1 MTFEIGF
8 VFVTL
13 IVTII
18 LFVSDR
24 LRLDLVALMALLA
37 LSIGGILTPA
47 EAAAGFGDTTVIL
60 IAALFVVGEG
70 LFQTGVAAAM
80 GRWLGRIAGT
90 SELRIMITTM
100 LVVAPLSAF
109 ISSTGTVAIMLPVV
123 ITVARRAG
131 ISPSKLLIPMA
142 YAALIGGMLTLI
154 GTPPNI
160 IASDALVAAGRDPLP
175 FFGVTP
181 VGVLVLIVTIGAL
194 ALGGRNLLPKRVDAT
209 PPPANG
215 PKPLAPH
222 ALAQAYGVNE
232 RLLQL
237 RVRDDSPLIGVTF
250 GEAGLRQHY
259 SVTILASHSWPAKR
273 SQPGL
278 ARVVG
283 ADARFAAGD
292 LLIVE
297 AEADDAR
304 RLAEAQR
311 FELLDQ
317 RIGDGPLSPGL
328 VMLEIAL
335 TPRSRYIGQTIVD
348 MVVRSRFGVNVLGV
362 QHLGQALEGD
372 YTRQP
377 LRFGDTMLVAGPSA
391 TLAPLV
397 REQRFYGDFVIATV
411 PDEIAGDAEER
422 LSSRAP
428 IALIITLIMLLMMA
442 FNWLPTM
449 IAAMLAAVAL
459 ILTGCVKLAD
469 VYRRMSWESLVL
481 IAAMLPMAT
490 ALTKTGG
497 SALIANG
504 LVSAIGPFGALALLA
519 GIFVLTTVF
528 SQFISNT
535 ATAVLLMP
543 IALQAAAS
551 LGINPEPLLV
561 TVAIAATT
569 AFSTPIASPVNT
581 LVLAPGG
588 YRFADY
594 ARIGVPLQVGVL
606 IICLLVVPLIFPF

>member
-13 IVTII
+13 AITVA
-18 LFVSDR
+18 LFISDR
-24 LRLDLVALMALLA
+24 LRLDLVAVMALLA
-37 LSIGGILTPA
+37 LSLAGILTPA

-70 LFQTGVAAAM
+70 LFQTGVAASM
-80 GRWLGRIAGT
+80 GRWLGRVAGT
-90 SELRIMITTM
+90 SERRILMTMM

-123 ITVARRAG
+123 VSVARRAG

-181 VGVLVLIVTIGAL
+181 IGVLVLIIAL
-194 ALGGRNLLPKRVDAT
+194 GFLLLGGRKLLPERIDASRPRSSGPSPLT
-209 PPPANG
+209 PNE
-215 PKPLAPH
+215 LAT
-222 ALAQAYGVNE
+222 AYGVSE
-232 RLLQL
+232 ILLQL
-237 RVRDDSPLIGVTF
+237 RVKPDSPLIGVTF
-250 GEAGLRQHY
+250 GEAGLRQRY
-259 SVTILASHSWPAKR
+259 GITILASHPWPAGR
-273 SQPGL
+273 PQPGQ

-292 LLIVE
+292 LLVVE
-297 AEADDAR
+297 AHPEQAQ
-304 RLAEAQR
+304 RLAASQG
-311 FELLDQ
+311 FELLAEPV
-317 RIGDGPLSPGL
+317 GDGPLGPGL
-328 VMLEIAL
+328 LMLEVAL
-335 TPRSRYIGQTIVD
+335 TPRSRFIDQTIVD
-348 MVVRSRFGVNVLGV
+348 SMVRSRFGVNVLGV
-362 QHLGQALEGD
+362 QRLGEPLEGD
-372 YTRQP
+372 YARQP

-397 REQRFYGDFVIATV
+397 REQRFYGDFVVATV
-411 PDEIAGDAEER
+411 PQEIAGHAEER
-422 LSSRAP
+422 LSPRAP
-428 IALIITLIMLLMMA
+428 VALVITLIMLVIMA

-449 IAAMLAAVAL
+449 IAALLAAVAL
-459 ILTGCVKLAD
+459 VLTGCVKVND

-497 SALIANG
+497 SALIATG
-504 LVSAIGPFGALALLA
+504 LVTAIGPFGALALLA
-519 GIFVLTTVF
+519 GIFVLTTLF

-561 TVAIAATT
+561 TVAIAAST
-569 AFSTPIASPVNT
+569 AFATPIASPVNT

-588 YRFADY
+588 YRFSDY
-594 ARIGVPLQVGVL
+594 ARVGVPLQVLVL
-606 IICLLVVPLIFPF
+606 FVCLLLVPVLFPF